1 MGCRRSE
8 MALRCSIVALL
19 LRVSSSRYWR
29 LTSPRRDEAIVS
41 DFLHVSA
48 TYSDTSE
55 GDGEFMD
62 APEGA
67 PPDAM
72 ICISFNGD
80 GTESTWECFNHWGNI
95 GDEATGTFALAS
107 RSRSRVS

>member
-29 LTSPRRDEAIVS
+29 LTSPRRDEEIVS

-55 GDGEFMD
+55 GDGEFMSP
-62 APEGA
+62 AVG
-67 PPDAM
+67 
-72 ICISFNGD
+72 
-80 GTESTWECFNHWGNI
+80 H
-95 GDEATGTFALAS
+95 
-107 RSRSRVS
+107 